1 MATKLEPVRTADRE
15 AELKSIIDE
24 LERLNVEARDKDL
37 WLRTRWNT
45 ASHTPWH
52 LGESK
57 VPAVGP
63 HGLPLDHK
71 QPVPHLWKWADIENY
86 LTTVARLCPL
96 ELTER
101 QSVLLTNPAFGAHGI
116 KVTNTIRIAISMYK
130 PGDDATLHL
139 HTPNA
144 SRTILSET
152 GGYTVVEGER
162 IPTARGDLVFTPN
175 GTWHRHGND
184 DTTPVIWADIL
195 DWPLID
201 FLGGAEV
208 RNDLENAPNIA
219 PEQGFSQDFYGGAGM
234 RPLFE
239 PFGRGT
245 GQATTKVFH
254 IKGPDIR
261 ARLDLLKR
269 YDGSPYHG
277 VNVEF
282 VDPISGQ
289 PPFPTLTYRASLL
302 RPGEETLPF
311 RHKASDTYCCI
322 EGSGYTE
329 IDGKRFAWG
338 KNDFLVVPGYSWRK
352 HVNTGKGD
360 AVLYLV
366 GDEPTYRK
374 LGHYRA
380 QGRDKRGNLVEL

>member
-1 MATKLEPVRTADRE
+1 MATKVEHTHTRTADRD
-15 AELKSIIDE
+15 AELKAIIDE
-24 LERLNVEARDKDL
+24 LERLNGEARDKDL
-37 WLRTRWNT
+37 WLRTRWNS

-52 LGESK
+52 TWASQK
-57 VPAVGP
+57 VPAVGA

-101 QSVLLTNPAFGAHGI
+101 QSVLLTNPAFGAQGI

-184 DTTPVIWADIL
+184 DDSAVIWADIL

-208 RNDLENAPNIA
+208 RNDSRTRPTSRRNRGSRRTSTAA
-219 PEQGFSQDFYGGAGM
+219 PE
-234 RPLFE
+234 
-239 PFGRGT
+239 
-245 GQATTKVFH
+245 
-254 IKGPDIR
+254 
-261 ARLDLLKR
+261 
-269 YDGSPYHG
+269 
-277 VNVEF
+277 
-282 VDPISGQ
+282 
-289 PPFPTLTYRASLL
+289 
-302 RPGEETLPF
+302 
-311 RHKASDTYCCI
+311 
-322 EGSGYTE
+322 
-329 IDGKRFAWG
+329 
-338 KNDFLVVPGYSWRK
+338 
-352 HVNTGKGD
+352 
-360 AVLYLV
+360 
-366 GDEPTYRK
+366 
-374 LGHYRA
+374 
-380 QGRDKRGNLVEL
+380 